1 MVSPA
6 CGTFSPMKT
15 KDYLVVALA
24 PLAVLLIPLAG
35 NLGSEEWNW
44 SFSDFVVA
52 WTLLAGAIF
61 TYKMMAT
68 KRTAHPSYR
77 AGAALA
83 VATGLLLTW
92 INLAVQ
98 IIGDENP
105 AFVLYFVVV
114 LIGLAGAI
122 RARFEPAG
130 MANAALVT
138 AAATFLVPLI
148 AFILWPA
155 DFSPGVGQVFALN
168 FGFVALFAS
177 AGLLFRHASR
187 ENPAPR
193 Y

>member
-1 MVSPA
+1 
-6 CGTFSPMKT
+6 MKT
-15 KDYLVVALA
+15 KDYLIVALA
-24 PLAVLLIPLAG
+24 PLPMLLIPLVG
-35 NLGSEEWNW
+35 MMVSQEWNW
-44 SFSDFVVA
+44 TFSDFVVA

-61 TYKMMAT
+61 TYKLMAT
-68 KRTAHPSYR
+68 QRAANLRYR

-92 INLAVQ
+92 VNLAVQ

-105 AFVLYFVVV
+105 AFVLYFVVIV
-114 LIGLAGAI
+114 ISLAGAV

-130 MANAALVT
+130 MANAAFAT
-138 AAATFLVPLI
+138 AAATFLVPVL
-148 AFILWPA
+148 AVILWPA
-155 DFSPGVGQVFALN
+155 DFSPGVWQVFALN

-177 AGLLFRHASR
+177 AGLLFRHASV